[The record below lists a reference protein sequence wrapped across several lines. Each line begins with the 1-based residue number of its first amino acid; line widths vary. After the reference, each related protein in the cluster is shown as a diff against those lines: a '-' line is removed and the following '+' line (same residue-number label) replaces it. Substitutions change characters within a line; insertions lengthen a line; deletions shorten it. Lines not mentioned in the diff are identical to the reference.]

1 MGFLLGLSVTGGSF
15 EERRIWSHM
24 SILHRSMHMEQYL
37 THYKHTVGITVGF
50 RDVGDMLPIQV
61 DQSITKLVSENEM
74 PYIKHQY
81 DTSYHQSRLPCR
93 LGSDRGQC
101 YWFR

>member
-24 SILHRSMHMEQYL
+24 SILHMEQYL

-50 RDVGDMLPIQV
+50 RDVGDV
-61 DQSITKLVSENEM
+61 ANTGGSVNYKVSI
-74 PYIKHQY
+74 
-81 DTSYHQSRLPCR
+81 
-93 LGSDRGQC
+93 
-101 YWFR
+101 